1 MNTSAPFVSHFQLIS
16 FDGGTGGDSSKFGG
30 AALNSKLNVSELK
43 LRISVR
49 TALEMGR
56 FGEMIQVWVLC
67 PQNSCPPP
75 TFSVFFRT
83 SSSSSFEERA
93 EQLLT

>member
-16 FDGGTGGDSSKFGG
+16 FDGGRGDSSKFGG

-67 PQNSCPPP
+67 PQFHALPPHSP
-75 TFSVFFRT
+75 FLKRALHPLLKSKQ
-83 SSSSSFEERA
+83 SSY
-93 EQLLT
+93 